1 MCRCRSRARE
11 RKSSFLSSRQ
21 PSHDQHAF
29 SHMST
34 TVTVTVLYFASARE
48 ATRTESERISLATSS
63 SSSSFATTNVSALKV
78 ALIEKHGEKLARILE
93 TAAISVD
100 CEYTEGDEDEIR
112 SGSEVA
118 VIPPISGG

>member
-1 MCRCRSRARE
+1 MSFRARE

-21 PSHDQHAF
+21 PSHYQHAF

>member
-1 MCRCRSRARE
+1 
-11 RKSSFLSSRQ
+11 
-21 PSHDQHAF
+21 
-29 SHMST
+29 MST
-34 TVTVTVLYFASARE
+34 NVNVTVLYFASARE
-48 ATRTESERISLATSS
+48 ATRTESERISLTTSS
-63 SSSSFATTNVSALKV
+63 SSSSFATANVSALKV

>member
-1 MCRCRSRARE
+1 
-11 RKSSFLSSRQ
+11 
-21 PSHDQHAF
+21 
-29 SHMST
+29 MST
-34 TVTVTVLYFASARE
+34 TVTVTVLYFAAARE

-100 CEYTEGDEDEIR
+100 CEYYEGDEDEIR

>member
-21 PSHDQHAF
+21 PSHYQHAF

-34 TVTVTVLYFASARE
+34 TVTVTVLYFAAARE
-48 ATRTESERISLATSS
+48 ATRTESERISFATSS

>member
-1 MCRCRSRARE
+1 
-11 RKSSFLSSRQ
+11 
-21 PSHDQHAF
+21 
-29 SHMST
+29 MST

-48 ATRTESERISLATSS
+48 ATRTESERISLTTSS
-63 SSSSFATTNVSALKV
+63 SSSSFATANVSALKV

>member
-1 MCRCRSRARE
+1 
-11 RKSSFLSSRQ
+11 
-21 PSHDQHAF
+21 
-29 SHMST
+29 MST

-48 ATRTESERISLATSS
+48 ATRTESERISFATSS

-93 TAAISVD
+93 TAAISID
-100 CEYTEGDEDEIR
+100 CEYCEDDSDVIR

>member
-21 PSHDQHAF
+21 PSHYQHAF

>member
-21 PSHDQHAF
+21 PSHYQHAF

-48 ATRTESERISLATSS
+48 ATRTESERISFATSS

>member
-1 MCRCRSRARE
+1 MFRCRSRARE

-21 PSHDQHAF
+21 PSHYQHAF

-48 ATRTESERISLATSS
+48 ATRTESERLSFATSS

>member
-1 MCRCRSRARE
+1 MFRCRSRARE

-21 PSHDQHAF
+21 PSHYQHAF

-48 ATRTESERISLATSS
+48 ATRTESERISFATSS

>member
-1 MCRCRSRARE
+1 MYHWPPPRHPARSY
-11 RKSSFLSSRQ
+11 S
-21 PSHDQHAF
+21 PS
-29 SHMST
+29 
-34 TVTVTVLYFASARE
+34 LP
-48 ATRTESERISLATSS
+48 S

-100 CEYTEGDEDEIR
+100 CEYCEGDEDEIR

>member
-1 MCRCRSRARE
+1 
-11 RKSSFLSSRQ
+11 
-21 PSHDQHAF
+21 
-29 SHMST
+29 MST
-34 TVTVTVLYFASARE
+34 DVTVTVLYFASARE
-48 ATRTESERISLATSS
+48 ATQTESERISLATSSS

-93 TAAISVD
+93 TAAISID
-100 CEYTEGDEDEIR
+100 CEYCEDDSDVIR

>member
-1 MCRCRSRARE
+1 MFRCRSRARE

-21 PSHDQHAF
+21 PSHYQHAF

-48 ATRTESERISLATSS
+48 ATRTESERISLTTSS

>member
-1 MCRCRSRARE
+1 MFRCRSRARE

-21 PSHDQHAF
+21 PSHYQHAF

-48 ATRTESERISLATSS
+48 ATRTESERISFATSS
-63 SSSSFATTNVSALKV
+63 SSSSCATTNVSALKV

>member
-1 MCRCRSRARE
+1 
-11 RKSSFLSSRQ
+11 
-21 PSHDQHAF
+21 
-29 SHMST
+29 MST
-34 TVTVTVLYFASARE
+34 DVTVTVLYFASARE
-48 ATRTESERISLATSS
+48 ATRTESERISLATSSS

-100 CEYTEGDEDEIR
+100 CEYCEGDEDEIR

>member
-1 MCRCRSRARE
+1 MFRCRSRARE

-21 PSHDQHAF
+21 PSHYQHAF

>member
-21 PSHDQHAF
+21 PSHYQHAF

-48 ATRTESERISLATSS
+48 ATLTESERISFATSS